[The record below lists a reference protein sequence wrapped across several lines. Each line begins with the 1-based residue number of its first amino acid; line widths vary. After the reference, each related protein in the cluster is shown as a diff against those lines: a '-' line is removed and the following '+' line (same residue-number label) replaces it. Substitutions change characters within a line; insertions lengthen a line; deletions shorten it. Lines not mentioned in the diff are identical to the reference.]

1 MLSEECPS
9 NEGPDDAATHHPQTN
24 QFKSKSHR
32 ESPDCANVTILCL
45 NLAASGR
52 CTTSKRRRTA
62 RNKTDFRRI
71 TDAPAARA
79 TVRGI
84 GAGPRVPSFFD
95 NEPEGQY
102 FRSVLSDGC
111 GLWPSYLACLSGSR
125 ASGRTRK

>member
-84 GAGPRVPSFFD
+84 GARPWVPSFFD

-102 FRSVLSDGC
+102 FPIRTFRRVR
-111 GLWPSYLACLSGSR
+111 PLAVISSLPLEIACVWEDS
-125 ASGRTRK
+125 